1 MGKALDIYKRIKS
14 HVTFLNTKNKNENP
28 YLINSWHKYGRESFS
43 YYVIEYIYK
52 EDKELL
58 DEKLAERELYWIQN
72 LNTTNRENGYNLRL
86 DSSGKCIVS
95 EETRE
100 KCRQS
105 QVKRYKDPK
114 QRKVCSEKSKQA
126 HVDHKESFENA
137 KEKLAYANRQYRI
150 AQCNKN
156 TGEIIKIY
164 EIVADISKD
173 YPDFY
178 LQAIKGCC
186 QGTKNSYRG
195 FHWHYCDLEKPE
207 LILKGKFANNL

>member
-1 MGKALDIYKRIKS
+1 M
-14 HVTFLNTKNKNENP
+14 
-28 YLINSWHKYGRESFS
+28 
-43 YYVIEYIYK
+43 
-52 EDKELL
+52 
-58 DEKLAERELYWIQN
+58 
-72 LNTTNRENGYNLRL
+72 RL

-105 QVKRYKDPK
+105 QIKRYKDSEQHK
-114 QRKVCSEKSKQA
+114 ICSKKSKQA

-150 AQCNKN
+150 AQCDKN
-156 TGEIIKIY
+156 TGDIIKIY
-164 EIVADISKD
+164 EIIADVSKD

-195 FHWHYCDLEKPE
+195 FRWHYCNLEKPE